1 MPLKAIFFDIDGTL
15 VDSNEFHVQAWDE
28 ALHDHGHRVEPS
40 QIRNQIGKGA
50 DQLLPALIPD
60 IDAASQKV
68 IAERH
73 SEIFRTRYL
82 TQVKPFARAKDLVEM
97 LHNLGKAVLLASS
110 AEKAEVDHYVELLKV
125 GHALQGIVSKDDVK
139 SSKPAGDIFAAALA
153 LVFPVSASQA
163 LAIGDTPY
171 DVESALKSGLKT
183 LALRSGGF
191 SDEVLCNAGAAYVF
205 ASVKNCSTV
214 STTRLCKMPEQRD
227 TSKRSIYAALIGNVA
242 VAAIK
247 LGAFFISGSASML
260 VEAFHSIIDTVNQGL
275 LLLGLRLSGRPP
287 DRQHPFG
294 YGMDSFFW
302 TFVVG
307 MLIFSAGGVAS
318 IYEGI
323 EKLRH
328 PEHLNHL
335 TLTLFV
341 LGLSFVFETISF
353 IASWRESERGRP
365 HLSRRR
371 NRRVTLAQ
379 FIHFSPDPGVFEVLA
394 EGIASLIGLILAV
407 FGVIGSAVLGW
418 PWADGAA
425 AIAIGVLLVALAGI
439 VLAESKSLLTGEAVS
454 EVILDGVR
462 DILAADPRVSKVGE
476 LLSMYLGPEEILL
489 AAKIDFNEGISG
501 QKIGEASDA
510 ILARLRE
517 VEPRITRLFLRADGN

>member
-1 MPLKAIFFDIDGTL
+1 
-15 VDSNEFHVQAWDE
+15 
-28 ALHDHGHRVEPS
+28 
-40 QIRNQIGKGA
+40 
-50 DQLLPALIPD
+50 
-60 IDAASQKV
+60 
-68 IAERH
+68 
-73 SEIFRTRYL
+73 
-82 TQVKPFARAKDLVEM
+82 
-97 LHNLGKAVLLASS
+97 
-110 AEKAEVDHYVELLKV
+110 
-125 GHALQGIVSKDDVK
+125 
-139 SSKPAGDIFAAALA
+139 
-153 LVFPVSASQA
+153 
-163 LAIGDTPY
+163 
-171 DVESALKSGLKT
+171 
-183 LALRSGGF
+183 
-191 SDEVLCNAGAAYVF
+191 
-205 ASVKNCSTV
+205 
-214 STTRLCKMPEQRD
+214 
-227 TSKRSIYAALIGNVA
+227 
-242 VAAIK
+242 
-247 LGAFFISGSASML
+247 
-260 VEAFHSIIDTVNQGL
+260 
-275 LLLGLRLSGRPP
+275 
-287 DRQHPFG
+287 
-294 YGMDSFFW
+294 
-302 TFVVG
+302 

-407 FGVIGSAVLGW
+407 SGVIGSAVLGW

-462 DILAADPRVSKVGE
+462 DILAADPQVSKVGE

>member
-1 MPLKAIFFDIDGTL
+1 
-15 VDSNEFHVQAWDE
+15 
-28 ALHDHGHRVEPS
+28 
-40 QIRNQIGKGA
+40 
-50 DQLLPALIPD
+50 
-60 IDAASQKV
+60 
-68 IAERH
+68 
-73 SEIFRTRYL
+73 
-82 TQVKPFARAKDLVEM
+82 
-97 LHNLGKAVLLASS
+97 
-110 AEKAEVDHYVELLKV
+110 
-125 GHALQGIVSKDDVK
+125 
-139 SSKPAGDIFAAALA
+139 
-153 LVFPVSASQA
+153 
-163 LAIGDTPY
+163 
-171 DVESALKSGLKT
+171 
-183 LALRSGGF
+183 
-191 SDEVLCNAGAAYVF
+191 
-205 ASVKNCSTV
+205 
-214 STTRLCKMPEQRD
+214 MPEQRD

-335 TLTLFV
+335 TLTFFV

-418 PWADGAA
+418 SWADGAA
-425 AIAIGVLLVALAGI
+425 AVAIGVLLVALAGI

-454 EVILDGVR
+454 DVILDGVR